1 MTTVGPFLQ
10 PLKPSMGR
18 LPVLHQVSPKLD
30 FMGHKS
36 TSVRYHR
43 NLETG
48 ESAEGKEKHKKFQEN
63 HPLNNILTQAGKSG
77 LEEDTFR
84 LSALSPI

>member
-1 MTTVGPFLQ
+1 MEPFLQ

-48 ESAEGKEKHKKFQEN
+48 ESAEGKHKKFQEN
-63 HPLNNILTQAGKSG
+63 HPLNNILTQAGKSD
-77 LEEDTFR
+77 LEGDTFR
-84 LSALSPI
+84 FSALSPT